1 MMTLIRHQPWFF
13 INRWHPDFDRLFG
26 ESLGGPTDDTVWT
39 PSVDAHEENDRFLL
53 SADMPG
59 VEAKDIEVSA
69 EDGVLTI
76 RAERLT
82 RARADRDSVENVKSV
97 SGTFLRRITLPV
109 AAQAEAIKARY
120 ANGVLEIDIPKQARV
135 ETKRIPVTVN

>member
-1 MMTLIRHQPWFF
+1 
-13 INRWHPDFDRLFG
+13 
-26 ESLGGPTDDTVWT
+26 
-39 PSVDAHEENDRFLL
+39 
-53 SADMPG
+53 MPG

-82 RARADRDSVENVKSV
+82 KARADSDSGENVKSV

-109 AAQAEAIKARY
+109 AAQAGAIKARY
-120 ANGVLEIDIPKQARV
+120 VNGVLEIDIPKQARV